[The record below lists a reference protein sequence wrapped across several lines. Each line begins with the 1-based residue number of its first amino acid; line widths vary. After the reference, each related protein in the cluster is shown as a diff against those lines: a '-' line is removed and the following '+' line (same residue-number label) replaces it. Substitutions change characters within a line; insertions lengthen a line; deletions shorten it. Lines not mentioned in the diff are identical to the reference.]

1 MELPA
6 LVRLLRLASPALP
19 VGAYGY
25 SQGLE
30 TVIESGLAATPAA
43 VEAWIGDHL
52 RCCLARGDAA
62 YFWRIWRS
70 ILAGDHDEALRWDEE
85 YLASRG
91 SAELRAESLQM
102 GASLARLLE
111 SIEGEGMGI
120 GAPSWLAAF
129 AWAAARWRIPPRE
142 ALAAWLFSWLE
153 AQILAWLKTGSAGQM
168 AGQAALARLSGEVAS
183 IVDASERLRDDE
195 IHTFAPGLALAS
207 FHHEDQ
213 DGRLFRS

>member
-1 MELPA
+1 MELGA

-30 TVIESGLAATPAA
+30 TAIDSGLADGAAA

-52 RCCLARGDAA
+52 RFCLARGDAA

-70 ILAGDHDEALRWDEE
+70 IAAGAHEAASRWDEE

-91 SAELRAESLQM
+91 GAELRAESLQM
-102 GASLARLLE
+102 GAALARLYE
-111 SIEGEGMGI
+111 SLEGEPMEI
-120 GAPSWLAAF
+120 PSPSWLAAF
-129 AWAAARWRIPPRE
+129 AWVAARWRIPPKA
-142 ALAAWLFSWLE
+142 ALAAWLSSWLE
-153 AQILAWLKTGSAGQM
+153 AQTLAWLKTGSAGQM
-168 AGQAALARLSGEVAS
+168 AGQAALARLSEEVTA
-183 IVDASERLRDDE
+183 IVDASERIRDDD
-195 IHTFAPGLALAS
+195 IHTWSPGLALAS
-207 FHHEDQ
+207 FQHERQ